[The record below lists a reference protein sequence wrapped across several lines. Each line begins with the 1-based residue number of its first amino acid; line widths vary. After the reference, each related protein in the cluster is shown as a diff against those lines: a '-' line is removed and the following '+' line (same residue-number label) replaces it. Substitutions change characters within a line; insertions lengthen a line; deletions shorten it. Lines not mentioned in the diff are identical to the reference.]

1 MANRGGASD
10 IARAESAEEVKQDLF
25 QEYGVSWIGQF
36 FIENILNSSI
46 FDIDTHPDVVYDTT
60 VNSEVLAGIALLE
73 AYKQEPKF
81 KLFLYLGL
89 IIGFY
94 DLLHFLPVQVYGV
107 LFVALATLNGLLS
120 SLRSPKMLAAELE
133 SETDDKGMPADYRA
147 KAIRSVR
154 TNVTIVLLT
163 FAFGIQVLI
172 SASVLPYE
180 LLTQNYA
187 VGTPLHPL
195 ITSGFLLALLFIKG
209 NAKFWRQ

>member
-1 MANRGGASD
+1 MANRGGATD

-46 FDIDTHPDVVYDTT
+46 FDIDTHPDEVYDTT

-73 AYKQEPKF
+73 AYKREPEF
-81 KLFLYLGL
+81 KLFLYLGF

-94 DLLHFLPVQVYGV
+94 DLLHLLPVQVYGV

-172 SASVLPYE
+172 SASVLPSE
-180 LLTQNYA
+180 LFTQNYA
-187 VGTPLHPL
+187 TGTSLHPL
-195 ITSGFLLALLFIKG
+195 ITSGFLLGLLFIKG
-209 NAKFWRQ
+209 NSKLWGR